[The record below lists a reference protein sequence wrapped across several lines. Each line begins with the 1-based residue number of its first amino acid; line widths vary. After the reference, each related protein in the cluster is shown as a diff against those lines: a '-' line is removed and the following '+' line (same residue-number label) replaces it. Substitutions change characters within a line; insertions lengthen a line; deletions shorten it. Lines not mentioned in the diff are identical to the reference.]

1 MLNDAGQFLSGF
13 YRYIIMFVLII
24 SVACVAILLLIIATT
39 VRISLELIKIRRK
52 GLSLGR
58 YLKPVGSIEQ
68 RNESQL

>member
-39 VRISLELIKIRRK
+39 VRISLELIKIHRK